1 MSLLHR
7 LSLAQKFLI
16 LGLVALLMTTAPTVL
31 YFTKSMGDVAIAAR
45 EDKAVGAVT
54 ALNNLVQF
62 TQTHRGLS
70 AAMLSGN
77 EVLAARRP
85 AMRDNVV
92 RALDSLETE
101 LKQADTSAKVLA
113 LLADARQRWT
123 ALEQGVSTKQL
134 KTPDSTRAHT
144 QLINS
149 FLALNDEVLGE
160 FGLSLDPEADTY
172 YLIQASLVNTPWLA
186 ENLGIMR
193 AMGAGFLTAASVP
206 PEGRAT
212 LQGLNKRALEI
223 KGEMTRNLDKSFAA
237 NPEIRALLADGVST
251 KLATV
256 DKALAL
262 ADQALINAT
271 EINQPAAAY
280 FDEFTRTIDGLY
292 ELNGAAMKSIKHA
305 LDQRATSLRRTQY
318 LVLALLVLG
327 LAGAIALAIAFIR
340 SITGPVAEAVATA
353 SAVAQGNL
361 SVSVVVRGTNEL
373 GQLLQAMANMQSHL
387 AKVVVSVRH
396 GAEGVATAS
405 AEIAQG
411 NHDLSARTEQQASAL
426 EETAASMEEL
436 SSTVKQNADNARQAN
451 QLAVSAS
458 SVAVQGGEVV
468 NLVVQTMK
476 GINDSSRKISD
487 IIQVIDGIAFQ
498 TNILALNAAVEAARA
513 GEQGRGF
520 AVVAS
525 EVRSLAGRSAD
536 AAKEIKSLIS
546 ASVERVEHGSTLVD
560 QAGATMTEVVS
571 SIRRVTDIMGE
582 ISAASTEQSQGVSQ
596 VGEAVTQMD
605 QVTQQN
611 AALVEEMAAAASSL
625 KSQAGELVQ
634 TVALFK
640 LSGDDHRPGG
650 ALLPSAVRSH
660 KPGAPTFKGPER
672 RELGV
677 PKGAAAR
684 GHSSPSSKPSG
695 GTAAPA
701 PARPTPAKA
710 APAPAPATSNDDW
723 ETF

>member
-16 LGLVALLMTTAPTVL
+16 LGLVALVMTAIPSVL
-31 YFTKSMGDVAIAAR
+31 YFKKSMSDVAYAQH
-45 EDKAVGAVT
+45 EDRAMGAVM

-70 AAMLSGN
+70 ASMLSGN
-77 EVLAARRP
+77 EGLAARRP
-85 AMRDNVV
+85 TMRDKVV
-92 RALDSLETE
+92 RALDTLEAEFKQAEGSSQVMALLGETRQSWNTLEKGVANRE
-101 LKQADTSAKVLA
+101 LKPS
-113 LLADARQRWT
+113 
-123 ALEQGVSTKQL
+123 
-134 KTPDSTRAHT
+134 DSTRLHT
-144 QLINS
+144 QLITR
-149 FLALNDEVLGE
+149 FLEINDEILSE
-160 FGLSLDPEADTY
+160 FGLTLDPQAHTY
-172 YLIQASLVNTPWLA
+172 HLIQASLVSTPRLA

-193 AMGAGFLTAASVP
+193 GMGSGFLTLGNVP

-212 LQGLNKRALEI
+212 LQALNKRALEV
-223 KGEMTRNLDKSFAA
+223 KSEMTRHLNRSFAA
-237 NPEIRALLADGVST
+237 SPAIRAVLAEGVSN

-256 DKALAL
+256 DTALAL
-262 ADQALINAT
+262 ADQAIISAT
-271 EINQPAAAY
+271 DITQPAAAY

-292 ELNGAAMKSIKHA
+292 EFNAVAMKTLQQEMDDRISG
-305 LDQRATSLRRTQY
+305 LQQVQY
-318 LVLALLVLG
+318 WVMALLLLA
-327 LAGAIALAIAFIR
+327 LAGAVALATAFVR
-340 SITGPVAEAVATA
+340 SITGPVSDAVATA
-353 SAVAQGNL
+353 SAVAQGDL
-361 SVSVVVRGTNEL
+361 SVPVALRGSNEL

-387 AKVVVSVRH
+387 ATVVVSVRQ

-411 NHDLSARTEQQASAL
+411 NNDLSARTEQQASAL
-426 EETAASMEEL
+426 EETAASMEQL
-436 SSTVKQNADNARQAN
+436 NATVKQNADNARQAN
-451 QLAVSAS
+451 QLAMSAS
-458 SVAVQGGEVV
+458 TVAVQGGEVV
-468 NLVVQTMK
+468 GRVVDTMK
-476 GINDSSRKISD
+476 GINDASRKISD
-487 IIQVIDGIAFQ
+487 IISVIDGIAFQ

-536 AAKEIKSLIS
+536 AAKEIKSLIN
-546 ASVERVEHGSTLVD
+546 ASVAQVEHGTALVD
-560 QAGATMTEVVS
+560 QAGVTMTEVVN

-582 ISAASTEQSQGVSQ
+582 ISAASTEQSQGVAQ
-596 VGEAVTQMD
+596 VGEAITQMD

-640 LSGDDHRPGG
+640 VSGDERPGG
-650 ALLPSAVRSH
+650 ALVPSAVRSH
-660 KPGAPTFKGPER
+660 KPGAPSFKGAER

-684 GHSSPSSKPSG
+684 KPAS
-695 GTAAPA
+695 AAKPPHRPTTTPAARPA
-701 PARPTPAKA
+701 PVKA
-710 APAPAPATSNDDW
+710 APASSNDDW